1 MTMNQTNVPRTDQAI
16 RTKNLDVSWIEML
29 DAVFAGFEPTGQA
42 VERIIDKLE
51 HQR

>member
-1 MTMNQTNVPRTDQAI
+1 MTMYETDLAERDQGRQETNR
-16 RTKNLDVSWIEML
+16 DVSWVEML

>member
-1 MTMNQTNVPRTDQAI
+1 MTMNQTDLAGSHQSHQVNDRE
-16 RTKNLDVSWIEML
+16 VSWIEML

-42 VERIIDKLE
+42 VERIIDRLE